1 MTRPIISTW
10 TFKSTSYD
18 SAVQSK
24 RKSNS
29 GMQKVDMLSLLPFIH
44 KGGMQRLDDIKPP
57 YEGDRDEWRA
67 WYAFGDFM
75 ESHFHKSLA
84 NIQQRFGSVNKMPL
98 VKELLDVTKVSF
110 QDFAKKEQHDIQEDH
125 WELWID
131 AYATGVREACAFA
144 QEALTSPVPIS
155 SKEIKLR
162 VENAAAHWVLYI
174 INVKDEGNVWA
185 SYSNLDDDQIADSED
200 EEPATKRLRSF

>member
-1 MTRPIISTW
+1 MDSTPSLSSNMTRPIISTW

-44 KGGMQRLDDIKPP
+44 KAGMQRIDDNKPP
-57 YEGDRDEWRA
+57 YEEDIDKWRA
-67 WYAFGDFM
+67 WYALGDFM
-75 ESHFHKSLA
+75 ESRFLKSLA
-84 NIQQRFGSVNKMPL
+84 NIKNKERFWSISKMPL
-98 VKELLDVTKVSF
+98 VKELLDVSF
-110 QDFAKKEQHDIQEDH
+110 LDFTKKE
-125 WELWID
+125 WID
-131 AYATGVREACAFA
+131 AYAKGVCEACAFA

-155 SKEIKLR
+155 NKEIKLR

-185 SYSNLDDDQIADSED
+185 SYSNIDDDQIADSED

>member
-84 NIQQRFGSVNKMPL
+84 NIRNKERFRSISKVA
-98 VKELLDVTKVSF
+98 ELLDVTKVSF

-125 WELWID
+125 WELWMD
-131 AYATGVREACAFA
+131 AYATAVREACAFA
-144 QEALTSPVPIS
+144 EETLASIS

-174 INVKDEGNVWA
+174 INVKGEGNVWA
-185 SYSNLDDDQIADSED
+185 SYSNIDDDQIADSED
-200 EEPATKRLRSF
+200 EQPATKRLRSF

>member
-44 KGGMQRLDDIKPP
+44 KAGMQRLDDIKPP

-84 NIQQRFGSVNKMPL
+84 NIRNKERFRSISKVA
-98 VKELLDVTKVSF
+98 ELLDVTKVSF

-125 WELWID
+125 WELWMD

-144 QEALTSPVPIS
+144 EETLASIS

-174 INVKDEGNVWA
+174 INVKGEGNVWA

-200 EEPATKRLRSF
+200 EEPATKRLRSL

>member
-1 MTRPIISTW
+1 MDSTPSLSSNMTRPIISTW

-44 KGGMQRLDDIKPP
+44 KAGMQRIDDNKPP
-57 YEGDRDEWRA
+57 YEEDIDKWRA
-67 WYAFGDFM
+67 WYALGDFM
-75 ESHFHKSLA
+75 ESRFLKSLA
-84 NIQQRFGSVNKMPL
+84 NIKNKERFRSISK
-98 VKELLDVTKVSF
+98 VKELLDVSF
-110 QDFAKKEQHDIQEDH
+110 QDLAKKDQ
-125 WELWID
+125 WED

-144 QEALTSPVPIS
+144 QEALSEPASIH

-174 INVKDEGNVWA
+174 INVKGEGNVWA
-185 SYSNLDDDQIADSED
+185 SYSNIDDDQIADSED
-200 EEPATKRLRSF
+200 EEPATKRLRSL